1 MDIKSKEMNQLQ
13 WTYKHFIELT
23 STELY
28 DILWLRSRVFVVEQ
42 NCVYL
47 DVDYKD
53 QKSYHLMGTINGKLV
68 AYVRILPPGLS
79 FEEASIGRVLTNP
92 DSRGN
97 GYGIELMKLA
107 IDKTI
112 EQYKVKAIRIG
123 AQCYLNKFYQN
134 LGFVNSGEEFLE
146 DGIPHIE
153 MLFSL

>member
-1 MDIKSKEMNQLQ
+1 MSTII
-13 WTYKHFIELT
+13 WTYKHFTELT
-23 STELY
+23 TNELY

-53 QKSYHLMGTINGKLV
+53 QKSYHLMGTIDGKLV

-92 DSRGN
+92 DFRGN
-97 GYGIELMKLA
+97 GHGIELMKLA
-107 IDKTI
+107 INKTL
-112 EQYKVKAIRIG
+112 EQYNVKAIRIG
-123 AQCYLNKFYQN
+123 AQCYLNNFYQN
-134 LGFVNSGEEFLE
+134 LGFENSGEEFLE

-153 MLFSL
+153 MVLHLE